1 MKHFL
6 LAFALISTAAW
17 ANEPAAPTNKHSCNK
32 PEFPGKLASDTQTKT
47 FNRRFKD
54 YGECMKKF
62 IAEQTEVVR
71 VATEAA
77 NGAINEYNAAAKEIQ
92 GAND

>member
-17 ANEPAAPTNKHSCNK
+17 ANEPVKPSCTK